1 MSNKTV
7 YDDNRYKINN
17 AVLNMMTQSP
27 GVGIGYLIGS
37 ALGHNYWGKKR
48 AKTQAAAEQAGLD
61 AGMGITPAVTDFAAN
76 NRALDTI
83 EANGGQMPSTGIT
96 DNGVPLTP
104 QQSNQKAITMDNF
117 MGGLQS
123 PNGTWND
130 MQKNSQYNFGN
141 TGVFTNGIRDLSSM
155 TPGAKN
161 NALVG
166 GTPGGFNGYGAVL
179 NALGPLDPKNSG
191 AQNDSVAVA
200 PLVND
205 KAAMQDTVIDPSR
218 IISGGFSPQVDI
230 NTLTEANKAAETNL
244 DSITK
249 MAQQAQPFNANKAV
263 AAATKFL
270 AQKGYEPDEIQTMLI
285 PYVQNW
291 QERQADE
298 YRTAAQ
304 NIMDELGEMRNDNPA
319 YLQKIMELAKYDP
332 AAAKLFTQEEYVGG
346 RDRWNRSNKL
356 DDVKTNVENRKDLAK
371 FQNDLSIG
379 RMREQLALRTQAE
392 QDHIARTAA
401 LYQKLGYDAKEALY
415 LAMGGGGRGGRGQS
429 KATSV
434 LNTPEFKL
442 IGKQLSEIETAARDQ
457 TVPVTEQQKEFYR
470 RWKPIYDNML
480 NTAYEN
486 AFGIK
491 QSAPNTTQGANFAD
505 YNVFKN
511 AVMEKNK
518 AGISDEKFIEY
529 VRTKVGLDPN
539 NNNPNETINQYLT
552 SAGFNIQNAN
562 GLKPTDA
569 AIAKQNDA
577 DAEQYNAVNEEQ
589 QRRLYGEAMNA
600 GSSAGFTHD
609 GNKIVANS
617 PWTLDSIEIQRAR
630 EQRLREWV
638 KANPQY
644 APYVRLSGLA

>member
-61 AGMGITPAVTDFAAN
+61 AGMGITPAVTDFAAS

-83 EANGGQMPSTGIT
+83 EANGGQMPSTDIT

-200 PLVND
+200 PLVNG

-230 NTLTEANKAAETNL
+230 NTLTEANKAAETNP

-415 LAMGGGGRGGRGQS
+415 LAMGGGGRGGRGNAQAGAITPQQMAAAKYVLDDEQKWNQGQVVGEQKPYPY
-429 KATSV
+429 KAQADMARQLMQIAM
-434 LNTPEFKL
+434 LNGKDVGQQGTTGRPKDAFNMGNYGHFTNTVTKLKQAGYTDKEIIEFVREEAG
-442 IGKQLSEIETAARDQ
+442 IGKGNTNPQET
-457 TVPVTEQQKEFYR
+457 
-470 RWKPIYDNML
+470 
-480 NTAYEN
+480 
-486 AFGIK
+486 
-491 QSAPNTTQGANFAD
+491 
-505 YNVFKN
+505 
-511 AVMEKNK
+511 
-518 AGISDEKFIEY
+518 
-529 VRTKVGLDPN
+529 
-539 NNNPNETINQYLT
+539 
-552 SAGFNIQNAN
+552 
-562 GLKPTDA
+562 
-569 AIAKQNDA
+569 
-577 DAEQYNAVNEEQ
+577 VNEY
-589 QRRLYGEAMNA
+589 LKGA
-600 GSSAGFTHD
+600 GY
-609 GNKIVANS
+609 K
-617 PWTLDSIEIQRAR
+617 W
-630 EQRLREWV
+630 
-638 KANPQY
+638 
-644 APYVRLSGLA
+644 